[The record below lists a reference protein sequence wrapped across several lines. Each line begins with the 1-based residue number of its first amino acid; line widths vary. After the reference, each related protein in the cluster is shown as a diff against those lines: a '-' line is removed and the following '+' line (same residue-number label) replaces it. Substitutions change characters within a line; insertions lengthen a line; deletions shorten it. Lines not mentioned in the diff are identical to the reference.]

1 MAVHTLEAIFDKSEN
16 EPPTNSCQ
24 TNKQKWFALVLEL
37 GEKKKFVVGKRNQND
52 REEINAFINVIYKDR
67 VGVEEGEGEGGRGRG
82 VCANEDTM
90 DDSKT

>member
-1 MAVHTLEAIFDKSEN
+1 M
-16 EPPTNSCQ
+16 
-24 TNKQKWFALVLEL
+24 
-37 GEKKKFVVGKRNQND
+37 VGKRNQND

-67 VGVEEGEGEGGRGRG
+67 VGVEEGEGGGGRGRG